1 MKHIGLAAVF
11 CVLSTAVFAG
21 GMAEPVMEPTVVEA
35 QTAASSDGIVV
46 PLMLL
51 LVLAAKAYSS

>member
-1 MKHIGLAAVF
+1 MKLLGIAAAF
-11 CVLSTAVFAG
+11 SILSTGAFAG
-21 GMAEPVMEPTVVEA
+21 GMAEPVMEPMVVET

-51 LVLAAKAYSS
+51 LVIAAKAYSS